1 MSVSSRKILKRLRP
15 SRPEP
20 LVVAAALL
28 GGILAVVG
36 VSCQMSVSEGT
47 LLELTQPETGRKI
60 FSAVLQDGEEVV
72 FSWRNSLFG
81 LDVAEVFE
89 ARRGELVLDRV
100 TFADPRGTPPPEVS
114 PADVEDLY
122 QTGGPFTAHGIGK
135 AFRRVTYRVAEIG
148 NPTMKI
154 RTRVIDFKQEVGF
167 GGAVL
172 LTASPFYTRR
182 LK

>member
-1 MSVSSRKILKRLRP
+1 MPVSSREILKKFRP
-15 SRPEP
+15 TWPKP
-20 LVVAAALL
+20 LFVAAALL
-28 GGILAVVG
+28 GVILVVIG
-36 VSCQMSVSEGT
+36 VAWQMSVSERT

-72 FSWRNSLFG
+72 YSWRNSLFG
-81 LDVAEVFE
+81 LDVTEVFR

-122 QTGGPFTAHGIGK
+122 HTGGPFTAHGIGK
-135 AFRRVTYRVAEIG
+135 TFRRVTYRVAEIG

-154 RTRVIDFKQEVGF
+154 LTRVIAFKQEVGF

-172 LTASPFYTRR
+172 LTASPF
-182 LK
+182 